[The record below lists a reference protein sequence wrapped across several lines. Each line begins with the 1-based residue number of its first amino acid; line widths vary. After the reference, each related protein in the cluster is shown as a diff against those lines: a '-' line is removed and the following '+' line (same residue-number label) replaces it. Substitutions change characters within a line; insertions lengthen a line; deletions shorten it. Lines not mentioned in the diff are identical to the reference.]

1 MTRYLLTRLLQAA
14 ASVAAMTLIIFVLS
28 HTLGDPLDA
37 RLSLTAT
44 AEDRANLARE
54 FGLDRPLWE
63 QYVTY
68 VGRLA
73 RGDLGRSITFDRPVA
88 SLIGDR
94 LAATLTLAV
103 AANLLSLAVGVPL
116 GVLTAVRAG
125 SRLDRVIRV
134 AVVAGQ
140 SMPPFWTALGLV
152 LLFAVNL
159 RWLPTSGLRGPG
171 SYVLPV
177 TTMTLFIVPGIVRL
191 VRAAILEALA
201 ADFIRFGRS
210 LRIPERL
217 LVWRYG
223 LRAASLPV
231 LTFASLIFL
240 SSLTGAVV
248 TETVFAWPGLG
259 RLVVQSVFNRDFPLV
274 EGIVVLFSVLYSLGN
289 LVVDLL
295 YALLDPR
302 IRLASEA

>member
-125 SRLDRVIRV
+125 SQLDRVIRV

-191 VRAAILEALA
+191 VRAAMLEALA

-295 YALLDPR
+295 YTLLDPR